1 MLSRTSTPTLSQPGS
16 GWASK
21 VRLACQTA
29 IVALALGA
37 LPLAAQYGD
46 ARRGAELFQ
55 QRRCTGCHTINGVGG
70 ATAPDLARSITRD
83 LTPAGLS
90 ALMWNH
96 GPAMWRAMT
105 AQNVEIPALGPA
117 EVADLF
123 AYFYSQRYLDPAG
136 DAARGKRVFT
146 ERRCANCHALSPT
159 ETGKAGPPVTQ
170 WPSTPDPIQWAQQMW
185 NHAGAMLQAME
196 KARLPWPELTVQEMA
211 DLIVF
216 VHNLPGRVAQPPEL
230 TFGTPANGEKLF
242 SGQGC
247 TKCHTLGE
255 RQPGHVD
262 LLRATDIPHTMTGF
276 AVAMWNHGPQMRRRA
291 ASTKSELLT
300 FRGTDM
306 NDLVSY
312 LWSRRYFEAAG
323 NAGRGRRVFQAKRCG
338 VCHDQAESGAPPLK
352 GEFSAPVMASA
363 LWRHGPMMLT
373 RMEKQ
378 GLRWPV
384 FDAREMADL
393 IAYLNHR

>member
-1 MLSRTSTPTLSQPGS
+1 M
-16 GWASK
+16 
-21 VRLACQTA
+21 V
-29 IVALALGA
+29 LALGA

-55 QRRCTGCHTINGVGG
+55 QRRCTGCHAINGVGG

-83 LTPAGLS
+83 LTPAGLA

-123 AYFYSQRYLDPAG
+123 AYFYSERYLDPAG

-146 ERRCANCHALSPT
+146 DRRCASCHALSAT
-159 ETGKAGPPVTQ
+159 ETGKIGPPVTR
-170 WPSTPDPIQWAQQMW
+170 WPSTTDPIQWAQQMW
-185 NHAGAMLQAME
+185 NHAGTMLSEME
-196 KARLPWPELTVQEMA
+196 KAHIPWPELTVQEMA

-216 VHNLPGRVAQPPEL
+216 VNNLPGRPASPPEL
-230 TFGTPANGEKLF
+230 TFGIPANGEKLF
-242 SGQGC
+242 AQQGC

-255 RQPGHVD
+255 RQPGRID
-262 LLRATDIPHTMTGF
+262 LLRATDIPHSMTGF

-291 ASTKSELLT
+291 ASAKSELVS
-300 FRGTDM
+300 FRSTDM

-312 LWSRRYFEAAG
+312 LWSRRYFETAG
-323 NAGRGRRVFQAKRCG
+323 HSGRGRRVFQAKRCG
-338 VCHDQAESGAPPLK
+338 VCHEQAGSGAPPLK

-363 LWRHGPMMLT
+363 LWRHGPTMLT
-373 RMEKQ
+373 LMEKR
-378 GLRWPV
+378 GIRWPV

-393 IAYLNHR
+393 IAYLNRP